1 MPLRVGNAS
10 ATTEE
15 IELVAAIRGGDE
27 KAFATLVERHC
38 SAMLALAK
46 AYVLAP
52 DTARRLVDDAW
63 LAALAASD
71 GFDGSTPVRA
81 WLLRFVVRA
90 AAPLAARPDSGGPD
104 TTRPAVDAERFRGV
118 HDAFPGHWRA
128 YPRDWRALP
137 DDIRRGDDAR
147 RVVEVTVEALPI
159 EQRALITLRD
169 IVGCPLGEACDV
181 LELSEVA
188 ARERLHQA
196 RSQVRAALER
206 HFDG

>member
-15 IELVAAIRGGDE
+15 IEFVAAIRAGDE
-27 KAFATLVERHC
+27 KAFATLVERHYW
-38 SAMLALAK
+38 AMLALAK

-52 DTARRLVDDAW
+52 DIARRVVDDAW
-63 LAALAASD
+63 MAALAGSD
-71 GFDGSTPVRA
+71 GFDGTTALRA
-81 WLLRFVVRA
+81 WLLGFVVRSA
-90 AAPLAARPDSGGPD
+90 GPLAAQPDGGGPD
-104 TTRPAVDAERFRGV
+104 ATRPAVDVERFRGS

-137 DDIRRGDDAR
+137 DDIRYGDDAR
-147 RVVEVTVEALPI
+147 RVVEIAVEALPI
-159 EQRALITLRD
+159 ELRAVITLRD
-169 IVGCPLGEACDV
+169 IARCPLGEACDV

-196 RSQVRAALER
+196 RSAVRAALER